1 MAIALGKLIEVV
13 MGNMDNFY
21 IVGAAKSGT
30 TSLYHH
36 LDRHPDVH
44 MSPIK
49 EPHYFC
55 KDIRYENF
63 DKKYQEEVRFDAK
76 KYLKRKVLEKKHIAY
91 IDNFDEYSQLFRE
104 RGKEKI
110 CGEISTGYLYSKVAA
125 EEIYRFDSNAKIAMV
140 LRDPIER
147 AFSHWMMD
155 LRSNDVCRNSFHE
168 AILKD
173 QENTD
178 GIWGKN
184 HLYIEIGL
192 YHKQVERYFNVF
204 PKEQVLVLLYDD
216 LKSDPV
222 AFFKKLFEFL
232 EIENLPIDVDERFN
246 FASLPRYPALDTM
259 IKKARLDRLAAKYFP
274 VSVKK
279 KIKNVLFNK
288 DDLPKLT
295 SRDRGNVISY
305 FEADIILLEELL
317 GRDLSAWRLA
327 E

>member
-1 MAIALGKLIEVV
+1 
-13 MGNMDNFY
+13 MGNLDNFY

-36 LDRHPDVH
+36 LDRHPDVY

-63 DKKYQEEVRFDAK
+63 DKKYQEDVRFDVK
-76 KYLKRKVLEKKHIAY
+76 MYLKKKILEKKHIAY
-91 IDNFDEYSQLFRE
+91 IDSFSEYSQLFRE
-104 RGKEKI
+104 KGKEKI
-110 CGEISTGYLYSKVAA
+110 SGEISTGYLYSKVAA
-125 EEIYRFDSNAKIAMV
+125 KEIYKFDSSAKIAMV

-155 LRSNDVCRNSFHE
+155 LRSNGVCRSSFHE

-173 QENTD
+173 QEDTN

-184 HLYIEIGL
+184 HLYIEVGL
-192 YHKQVERYFNVF
+192 YHKQVERYFTVF

-216 LKSDPV
+216 LKNNPAD
-222 AFFKKLFEFL
+222 FFKKLFEFL
-232 EIENLPIDVDERFN
+232 EIEDLPIDVGERYN
-246 FASLPRYPALDTM
+246 FASLPKYPAFDAI
-259 IKKARLDRLAAKYFP
+259 IKKVRLNQLAAKYFP
-274 VSVKK
+274 VSVKER
-279 KIKNVLFNK
+279 IKNILFNK
-288 DDLPKLT
+288 DNLPKLT
-295 SRDRGNVISY
+295 SRDRANIISY
-305 FEADIILLEELL
+305 FETDIILLEELL
-317 GRDLSAWRLA
+317 GRNLSAWRLV